1 MQCMHC
7 FRTKIG
13 SLGFFSFGNR
23 FTTVK
28 APGVVSRVSS
38 NTLSL
43 EKETIGLGS
52 LFASLQA
59 SSQARQPMHF
69 VVSMSMPLNSTPP
82 AEVCGVCAAWADL
95 APPASRTPPAAP
107 ATFKKFRLLM
117 VISLPSR
124 GVRRQRK
131 YFRIMICRIS
141 PSIVSMIP
149 SA

>member
-1 MQCMHC
+1 MHC

-82 AEVCGVCAAWADL
+82 DEVCGAAAWADL
-95 APPASRTPPAAP
+95 APPASRTLPAAP
-107 ATFKKFRLLM
+107 ATFRKFRLLM
-117 VISLPSR
+117 VISLPPVESGVSGNTSGSR
-124 GVRRQRK
+124 SSGSLRPS
-131 YFRIMICRIS
+131 S
-141 PSIVSMIP
+141 P
-149 SA
+149 